1 MKHHQIHDINPAQGR
16 ILFALWQND
25 DIPIQELAKRTS
37 LGKSTLTRM
46 LDKLEQTGHLQRV
59 YPNDDRRKV
68 LIRLTEQNKRMK
80 LKYEEVSEEMTQVY
94 YEGFEE
100 HEIEAFEAYLDR
112 IFRNLAKRENE

>member
-100 HEIEAFEAYLDR
+100 HEIEAYLDR